1 VPGRLSGITPI
12 DLGVAARRAK
22 IPASPVTLSAGV
34 IVVRAAAEGWRVLLL
49 RAYNYWDFPKGVVE
63 AGEDPLEAAKREARE
78 EAGIEDLEFRW
89 GEDYIETAPYSK
101 NKIAR
106 YYLAKTESAA
116 VKLLV
121 SAELGRPE
129 HQEFRWLSLIDARKL
144 VVPRLATVLDWAH
157 GPLTSRATRS

>member
-1 VPGRLSGITPI
+1 M
-12 DLGVAARRAK
+12 
-22 IPASPVTLSAGV
+22 
-34 IVVRAAAEGWRVLLL
+34 VRAAAEGWRVLLL

-63 AGEDPLEAAKREARE
+63 AGEDPLGAAKREVRE

-89 GEDYIETAPYSK
+89 GGDFIETAPYSK

-116 VKLLV
+116 VKLPV

-129 HQEFRWLSLIDARKL
+129 HQEFRWLAFENAEEL
-144 VVPRLATVLDWAH
+144 VVPRLQEVLAWAAR
-157 GPLTSRATRS
+157 LVV